1 MSEKKFVS
9 ILCIAA
15 ALRVFF
21 DYTLMHVGF
30 WSNFFNF
37 FYLFVLYF
45 SIVSTVHFLSGKFY
59 QIQPDDTRGF
69 FFGYAPYWVLLFPA
83 VPVVSYLTGSSYQ
96 IEIPLFSYMPT
107 FMVHKNYL
115 PSGMLFII
123 PLMFASFVQHASK
136 YLNLS
141 PVKVLLLLMI
151 IFWADYLLLYQWL
164 LQLGYFLQAAF
175 SNQTFLAVYGI
186 LMLIWGAPFC
196 YYAYKKAKLS
206 VEWLHVGGF
215 VFYTFFFLLIFKIGT
230 YYLR

>member
-1 MSEKKFVS
+1 MSEKRFVL
-9 ILCIAA
+9 ILGIAA
-15 ALRVFF
+15 ALRVLF

-45 SIVSTVHFLSGKFY
+45 SIVSTVHFLSGKFFNVE
-59 QIQPDDTRGF
+59 IKDTRGF

-96 IEIPLFSYMPT
+96 MEIPLFSYIPT
-107 FMVHKNYL
+107 FMVKKNYL

-123 PLMFASFVQHASK
+123 PLMFASFLYHAKQHLK
-136 YLNLS
+136 LS
-141 PVKVLLLLMI
+141 PIKVLLLLMI

-164 LQLGYFLQAAF
+164 LQLGYFLQAAY
-175 SNQTFLAVYGI
+175 SSQTFLSIYGM

-206 VEWLHVGGF
+206 VEWLQVGSV
-215 VFYTFFFLLIFKIGT
+215 VFYTFFFLLIFKMGA

>member
-1 MSEKKFVS
+1 MSEKRFVL
-9 ILCIAA
+9 ILGIAA
-15 ALRVFF
+15 ALRVIF

-45 SIVSTVHFLSGKFY
+45 SIVSTVHFLSGKFFNVE
-59 QIQPDDTRGF
+59 IKDTRGF
-69 FFGYAPYWVLLFPA
+69 FIGYAPYWILLFPA

-96 IEIPLFSYMPT
+96 IDIPLFSYIPT
-107 FMVHKNYL
+107 FMVQKNYL
-115 PSGMLFII
+115 PTGMLFII
-123 PLMFASFVQHASK
+123 PLMFASFLYHAK
-136 YLNLS
+136 QYLNIS
-141 PVKVLLLLMI
+141 PIKVLLLLMI

-164 LQLGYFLQAAF
+164 LQLGYFLEATY
-175 SNQTFLAVYGI
+175 SSQTFLSVYGM

-206 VEWLHVGGF
+206 VEWLQVGCV
-215 VFYTFFFLLIFKIGT
+215 VFYTFFFLLIFKMGA